1 MQHLQWVKV
10 PVGYMDDPRMVY
22 LTAQKNG
29 TFLFTFWFYLRDL
42 AAKINDGG
50 RIGVTPRLPIA
61 ISTFA
66 ARFHKKPA
74 VIEQAL
80 HVLLQLELLQRTADG
95 LLYVTM
101 WEDMQGGGS
110 RREATRARV
119 ARWRQRQREA
129 RNAACPKEAEE
140 TAAAETTA
148 TDVAGAMPDVM
159 PAAAE
164 TTATDVVPADSD
176 VMSAAAETTATDVA
190 GAVPDVMPAAAE
202 TTATNVAGAVP
213 DVMPAATETTVTNA
227 AGAVPDVMSAAAET
241 TATAVAPADSDVM
254 SAATETTATA
264 VAHADSDVMSAAT
277 ETTAT
282 AVAHADSDVMPAAT
296 DTTSSA
302 EFDPVPDVMPAT
314 EATATDLFGSAP
326 AEGTPA
332 TAAPDAA
339 AAAATGDDVTEERII
354 IDEDGYEVILLPPKP
369 QRTLPQVP
377 TGADGRPVYGDLVRS
392 LRTES
397 PARDTLTVYTQ
408 AFGSPNDADRREL
421 ARLGDRYGDATLQTA
436 IGRAQRYGIGNL
448 RYIAKIAANM
458 RGLSYGPTG
467 TQSKCL

>member
-129 RNAACPKEAEE
+129 RNAACPEEAEE

-148 TDVAGAMPDVM
+148 TTVAHAVPDVM
-159 PAAAE
+159 SAAE
-164 TTATDVVPADSD
+164 TTATAVVHADSD
-176 VMSAAAETTATDVA
+176 VMSSAAETTVTDVA

-202 TTATNVAGAVP
+202 TTATAVAHA
-213 DVMPAATETTVTNA
+213 DS
-227 AGAVPDVMSAAAET
+227 DVMSAAAET
-241 TATAVAPADSDVM
+241 TATAVAP
-254 SAATETTATA
+254 
-264 VAHADSDVMSAAT
+264 
-277 ETTAT
+277 
-282 AVAHADSDVMPAAT
+282 ADSDVMPAAT

-339 AAAATGDDVTEERII
+339 AAAATGDEVTEERII

-448 RYIAKIAANM
+448 RYIAKIAANI

>member
-129 RNAACPKEAEE
+129 RNAACPEEAEE

-148 TDVAGAMPDVM
+148 TTVAH
-159 PAAAE
+159 
-164 TTATDVVPADSD
+164 
-176 VMSAAAETTATDVA
+176 
-190 GAVPDVMPAAAE
+190 AVPDVMPAATE
-202 TTATNVAGAVP
+202 TTATAVAPAGS
-213 DVMPAATETTVTNA
+213 DVMPATEATATDVAPAGSDVMSAATETTATAVAPAGSDVMAAATETTVTNA
-227 AGAVPDVMSAAAET
+227 AGAVPDVMAAMAET
-241 TATAVAPADSDVM
+241 TATAVAP
-254 SAATETTATA
+254 
-264 VAHADSDVMSAAT
+264 
-277 ETTAT
+277 
-282 AVAHADSDVMPAAT
+282 ADSDVMPAAT

-339 AAAATGDDVTEERII
+339 AAAATGDEVTEERII

-369 QRTLPQVP
+369 KRTLPQVP

-392 LRTES
+392 LRTAS

>member
-129 RNAACPKEAEE
+129 RNTACPEEAEE

-148 TDVAGAMPDVM
+148 TTVAHA
-159 PAAAE
+159 
-164 TTATDVVPADSD
+164 VPD

-190 GAVPDVMPAAAE
+190 GAVPDVMPE
-202 TTATNVAGAVP
+202 
-213 DVMPAATETTVTNA
+213 
-227 AGAVPDVMSAAAET
+227 
-241 TATAVAPADSDVM
+241 
-254 SAATETTATA
+254 ATETTATA
-264 VAHADSDVMSAAT
+264 VAP
-277 ETTAT
+277 
-282 AVAHADSDVMPAAT
+282 ADSDVMPAAT

-302 EFDPVPDVMPAT
+302 EFDPVPDVMPAAAET
-314 EATATDLFGSAP
+314 AATDLFGSAP

-369 QRTLPQVP
+369 KRTLPQVP

-467 TQSKCL
+467 TASCRL

>member
-129 RNAACPKEAEE
+129 RNAAACPEEAEG
-140 TAAAETTA
+140 TAAETTA
-148 TDVAGAMPDVM
+148 TDVAHAGSDVM
-159 PAAAE
+159 P
-164 TTATDVVPADSD
+164 
-176 VMSAAAETTATDVA
+176 AAAETTATDVA
-190 GAVPDVMPAAAE
+190 GAVPDVMSAAE
-202 TTATNVAGAVP
+202 TTATAVAAAVP
-213 DVMPAATETTVTNA
+213 NVMAATAETAVTAVAHADSDVMP
-227 AGAVPDVMSAAAET
+227 AAAET
-241 TATAVAPADSDVM
+241 TATAVAPAGSDVM
-254 SAATETTATA
+254 PAAAETTATDVAGAVPDVMTAAAETAATA
-264 VAHADSDVMSAAT
+264 VAHADSDVMSAAA
-277 ETTAT
+277 ET
-282 AVAHADSDVMPAAT
+282 
-296 DTTSSA
+296 
-302 EFDPVPDVMPAT
+302 
-314 EATATDLFGSAP
+314 TATDLFGSAP

-392 LRTES
+392 LRTAS

-448 RYIAKIAANM
+448 RYIAKIAANI

-467 TQSKCL
+467 TASCRL

>member
-129 RNAACPKEAEE
+129 RNAACPEEAEGTAAVE
-140 TAAAETTA
+140 TTATAVAHADSDVMSAAAETTV
-148 TDVAGAMPDVM
+148 TYVAHAGSDVM

-164 TTATDVVPADSD
+164 TTATDVAHVVPDVMSAAAETTATDVAHVVPDVMPAAAETSVTAVAHAVPDVMPEAAEMTATAVAPADSD

-202 TTATNVAGAVP
+202 TA
-213 DVMPAATETTVTNA
+213 
-227 AGAVPDVMSAAAET
+227 
-241 TATAVAPADSDVM
+241 
-254 SAATETTATA
+254 
-264 VAHADSDVMSAAT
+264 
-277 ETTAT
+277 
-282 AVAHADSDVMPAAT
+282 
-296 DTTSSA
+296 
-302 EFDPVPDVMPAT
+302 
-314 EATATDLFGSAP
+314 ATDLFGSAP

-448 RYIAKIAANM
+448 RYIAKIAANI

-467 TQSKCL
+467 TASCRL

>member
-129 RNAACPKEAEE
+129 RNAACPEEAEE

-148 TDVAGAMPDVM
+148 TTVAHAVPDVM
-159 PAAAE
+159 PAATETTATAVAPAGSDVMPATEATATDVAPAGSDVMSAATETTATAVAPAGSDVMAAATE

-190 GAVPDVMPAAAE
+190 PADSDVMSAVTETTVTDVAGAVPDVMPAAAE
-202 TTATNVAGAVP
+202 TA
-213 DVMPAATETTVTNA
+213 
-227 AGAVPDVMSAAAET
+227 
-241 TATAVAPADSDVM
+241 
-254 SAATETTATA
+254 
-264 VAHADSDVMSAAT
+264 
-277 ETTAT
+277 
-282 AVAHADSDVMPAAT
+282 
-296 DTTSSA
+296 
-302 EFDPVPDVMPAT
+302 
-314 EATATDLFGSAP
+314 ATDLFGSAP
-326 AEGTPA
+326 TEGTPA

-339 AAAATGDDVTEERII
+339 AAAATGDEVTEERII

-369 QRTLPQVP
+369 KRTLPQVP

>member
-129 RNAACPKEAEE
+129 RNASACPEEAEG
-140 TAAAETTA
+140 TAAVETTA
-148 TDVAGAMPDVM
+148 TAVAPADSDVM
-159 PAAAE
+159 PAATE

-176 VMSAAAETTATDVA
+176 VMSAAAEMTATAVAPAGSDVMSAATETTVTDVA
-190 GAVPDVMPAAAE
+190 GAVPDVMAATAETVVTNAAGPVPDVMPAAAE
-202 TTATNVAGAVP
+202 TTAT
-213 DVMPAATETTVTNA
+213 
-227 AGAVPDVMSAAAET
+227 
-241 TATAVAPADSDVM
+241 AVAPAGSDVM
-254 SAATETTATA
+254 S
-264 VAHADSDVMSAAT
+264 
-277 ETTAT
+277 
-282 AVAHADSDVMPAAT
+282 AAT

-339 AAAATGDDVTEERII
+339 AAAATGDEVTEERII

>member
-129 RNAACPKEAEE
+129 RNAACPEE
-140 TAAAETTA
+140 DEGTAAVEMTA
-148 TDVAGAMPDVM
+148 TAVAHADSDVM
-159 PAAAE
+159 SATTE

-176 VMSAAAETTATDVA
+176 VMSAATETTATDVA
-190 GAVPDVMPAAAE
+190 PADS
-202 TTATNVAGAVP
+202 
-213 DVMPAATETTVTNA
+213 DVMPAAT
-227 AGAVPDVMSAAAET
+227 DT

-254 SAATETTATA
+254 PATEATATA
-264 VAHADSDVMSAAT
+264 VAP
-277 ETTAT
+277 
-282 AVAHADSDVMPAAT
+282 ADSDVMPAAT

-369 QRTLPQVP
+369 KRTLPQVP

>member
-129 RNAACPKEAEE
+129 RNAACPEEAEE

-148 TDVAGAMPDVM
+148 TTVAH
-159 PAAAE
+159 
-164 TTATDVVPADSD
+164 
-176 VMSAAAETTATDVA
+176 
-190 GAVPDVMPAAAE
+190 AVP
-202 TTATNVAGAVP
+202 
-213 DVMPAATETTVTNA
+213 
-227 AGAVPDVMSAAAET
+227 
-241 TATAVAPADSDVM
+241 DVM

-282 AVAHADSDVMPAAT
+282 AVAPADSDVMPAAAETTATAVAHADSDVMPAATDTTSSAEFDLGPDVMPATETTATAVAPADSDVMPAAT

-302 EFDPVPDVMPAT
+302 EFDPVPDVMPAAAET
-314 EATATDLFGSAP
+314 TATDLFGSAP

-332 TAAPDAA
+332 TATPDAA
-339 AAAATGDDVTEERII
+339 AAAATGDEVTEERII

-448 RYIAKIAANM
+448 RYIAKIAANI

-467 TQSKCL
+467 TASCRL

>member
-129 RNAACPKEAEE
+129 RNTACPEEAEG
-140 TAAAETTA
+140 TAAETTVTA
-148 TDVAGAMPDVM
+148 VAHAVPDVM
-159 PAAAE
+159 PEAAEMTVTAVAPADSDVMSATTE

-190 GAVPDVMPAAAE
+190 HADSDVMSAVTETTVTDVAGAVPDVMPAAAE
-202 TTATNVAGAVP
+202 TA
-213 DVMPAATETTVTNA
+213 
-227 AGAVPDVMSAAAET
+227 
-241 TATAVAPADSDVM
+241 
-254 SAATETTATA
+254 
-264 VAHADSDVMSAAT
+264 
-277 ETTAT
+277 
-282 AVAHADSDVMPAAT
+282 
-296 DTTSSA
+296 
-302 EFDPVPDVMPAT
+302 
-314 EATATDLFGSAP
+314 ATDLFGSAP
-326 AEGTPA
+326 QRLPPWRSFLPPPSLRPLPDRRRRCGLPVAVAA
-332 TAAPDAA
+332 TAPH
-339 AAAATGDDVTEERII
+339 G
-354 IDEDGYEVILLPPKP
+354 
-369 QRTLPQVP
+369 
-377 TGADGRPVYGDLVRS
+377 
-392 LRTES
+392 
-397 PARDTLTVYTQ
+397 PA
-408 AFGSPNDADRREL
+408 
-421 ARLGDRYGDATLQTA
+421 
-436 IGRAQRYGIGNL
+436 
-448 RYIAKIAANM
+448 
-458 RGLSYGPTG
+458 
-467 TQSKCL
+467 

>member
-129 RNAACPKEAEE
+129 RNAACPEEAEE

-148 TDVAGAMPDVM
+148 TTVAHA
-159 PAAAE
+159 
-164 TTATDVVPADSD
+164 VPD
-176 VMSAAAETTATDVA
+176 VMSAATETTATAVA
-190 GAVPDVMPAAAE
+190 Y
-202 TTATNVAGAVP
+202 
-213 DVMPAATETTVTNA
+213 
-227 AGAVPDVMSAAAET
+227 AVPDVMSAAAET

-254 SAATETTATA
+254 SAAAETTVTD
-264 VAHADSDVMSAAT
+264 VAGA
-277 ETTAT
+277 
-282 AVAHADSDVMPAAT
+282 
-296 DTTSSA
+296 
-302 EFDPVPDVMPAT
+302 VPDVMPAAAET
-314 EATATDLFGSAP
+314 AATDLFGSAP
-326 AEGTPA
+326 TEGTPA

-339 AAAATGDDVTEERII
+339 AAAATGDEVTEERII

>member
-148 TDVAGAMPDVM
+148 TDVAPAVPDVMSAATETTATDVAGAMPDVMPEAAETTATAVAPAVPDVMSAATETTATDVAGAMPDVMPEAAETTATAVAPAGSDVM

-164 TTATDVVPADSD
+164 TTATA
-176 VMSAAAETTATDVA
+176 VA
-190 GAVPDVMPAAAE
+190 HAVPDVMPEAAE
-202 TTATNVAGAVP
+202 
-213 DVMPAATETTVTNA
+213 MTV
-227 AGAVPDVMSAAAET
+227 
-241 TATAVAPADSDVM
+241 TAVAPADSDVM
-254 SAATETTATA
+254 SAAAET
-264 VAHADSDVMSAAT
+264 
-277 ETTAT
+277 
-282 AVAHADSDVMPAAT
+282 
-296 DTTSSA
+296 
-302 EFDPVPDVMPAT
+302 
-314 EATATDLFGSAP
+314 TATDLFGSAP

-339 AAAATGDDVTEERII
+339 AAAATGDEVTEERII

-448 RYIAKIAANM
+448 RYIAKIAANI

-467 TQSKCL
+467 TASCRL

>member
-129 RNAACPKEAEE
+129 RNAAACPEEAEG
-140 TAAAETTA
+140 TAAETTA
-148 TDVAGAMPDVM
+148 TDVAHAGSDVM
-159 PAAAE
+159 P
-164 TTATDVVPADSD
+164 
-176 VMSAAAETTATDVA
+176 AAAETTATDVA
-190 GAVPDVMPAAAE
+190 GAVPDVMSAAE
-202 TTATNVAGAVP
+202 TTATAVAAAVP
-213 DVMPAATETTVTNA
+213 NVMAATAETAVTAVAHADSDVMP
-227 AGAVPDVMSAAAET
+227 AAAET
-241 TATAVAPADSDVM
+241 TATAVAPAGSDVM
-254 SAATETTATA
+254 PAAAETTATDVAGAVPDVMTAAAETAATA
-264 VAHADSDVMSAAT
+264 VAHADSDVMSAAA
-277 ETTAT
+277 ET
-282 AVAHADSDVMPAAT
+282 
-296 DTTSSA
+296 
-302 EFDPVPDVMPAT
+302 
-314 EATATDLFGSAP
+314 TATDLFGSAP

-448 RYIAKIAANM
+448 RYIAKIAANI

-467 TQSKCL
+467 TASCRL

>member
-110 RREATRARV
+110 RREATRTRV

-129 RNAACPKEAEE
+129 RNAACPEE
-140 TAAAETTA
+140 DEGTAAETVA
-148 TDVAGAMPDVM
+148 TDVAGA
-159 PAAAE
+159 
-164 TTATDVVPADSD
+164 VPD
-176 VMSAAAETTATDVA
+176 VMSAATETTVTDVA

-202 TTATNVAGAVP
+202 TTAT
-213 DVMPAATETTVTNA
+213 
-227 AGAVPDVMSAAAET
+227 
-241 TATAVAPADSDVM
+241 AVAHADSDVM
-254 SAATETTATA
+254 SAAAETTATA
-264 VAHADSDVMSAAT
+264 VAHADSDVMSAVT
-277 ETTAT
+277 ETTVT
-282 AVAHADSDVMPAAT
+282 DVAGA
-296 DTTSSA
+296 
-302 EFDPVPDVMPAT
+302 VPDVMPA
-314 EATATDLFGSAP
+314 
-326 AEGTPA
+326 
-332 TAAPDAA
+332 AA
-339 AAAATGDDVTEERII
+339 GDEVTEERII

-392 LRTES
+392 LRTAS

>member
-80 HVLLQLELLQRTADG
+80 HILLQLELLQRTADG

-129 RNAACPKEAEE
+129 RNAASCPEE
-140 TAAAETTA
+140 VE
-148 TDVAGAMPDVM
+148 G
-159 PAAAE
+159 
-164 TTATDVVPADSD
+164 
-176 VMSAAAETTATDVA
+176 
-190 GAVPDVMPAAAE
+190 
-202 TTATNVAGAVP
+202 
-213 DVMPAATETTVTNA
+213 TV
-227 AGAVPDVMSAAAET
+227 
-241 TATAVAPADSDVM
+241 
-254 SAATETTATA
+254 ATETTATA
-264 VAHADSDVMSAAT
+264 VAHADSDVMSAAAETVVTAVAHAVPDVMPAAAETTVTDVAHAGSDVMPAAEATATAVAAAVPDVKSATAAETTVTHAGSDVMSAAT

-282 AVAHADSDVMPAAT
+282 AVADAGSDVISAAT
-296 DTTSSA
+296 ETTDTN
-302 EFDPVPDVMPAT
+302 
-314 EATATDLFGSAP
+314 LFGSAP

-339 AAAATGDDVTEERII
+339 AAAATGDEVTEERII

-369 QRTLPQVP
+369 KRTLPQVP

-448 RYIAKIAANM
+448 RYIAKIAANI

-467 TQSKCL
+467 TASCRL

>member
-129 RNAACPKEAEE
+129 RNAAACPEEAEG
-140 TAAAETTA
+140 TATETTA

-164 TTATDVVPADSD
+164 TTATAVAPAGSDVMPAAAETTVTAVAPADSD
-176 VMSAAAETTATDVA
+176 VMSATTETTATDVVPA
-190 GAVPDVMPAAAE
+190 GSDVMSAAAE

-213 DVMPAATETTVTNA
+213 DVMPAAA
-227 AGAVPDVMSAAAET
+227 
-241 TATAVAPADSDVM
+241 
-254 SAATETTATA
+254 ETTATA
-264 VAHADSDVMSAAT
+264 VAHADS
-277 ETTAT
+277 
-282 AVAHADSDVMPAAT
+282 
-296 DTTSSA
+296 
-302 EFDPVPDVMPAT
+302 DVMPAT

-326 AEGTPA
+326 TEGTPA

-339 AAAATGDDVTEERII
+339 AAAATGDEVTEERII

-448 RYIAKIAANM
+448 RYIAKIAANI

>member
-129 RNAACPKEAEE
+129 RNAACPEE
-140 TAAAETTA
+140 DEGTAAETVA
-148 TDVAGAMPDVM
+148 TDVAGA
-159 PAAAE
+159 
-164 TTATDVVPADSD
+164 VPD
-176 VMSAAAETTATDVA
+176 VMSAATETTVTDVA

-202 TTATNVAGAVP
+202 TA
-213 DVMPAATETTVTNA
+213 
-227 AGAVPDVMSAAAET
+227 
-241 TATAVAPADSDVM
+241 
-254 SAATETTATA
+254 
-264 VAHADSDVMSAAT
+264 
-277 ETTAT
+277 
-282 AVAHADSDVMPAAT
+282 
-296 DTTSSA
+296 
-302 EFDPVPDVMPAT
+302 
-314 EATATDLFGSAP
+314 ATDLFGSAP
-326 AEGTPA
+326 TEGTPA

-339 AAAATGDDVTEERII
+339 AAAATGDEVTEERII

>member
-129 RNAACPKEAEE
+129 RNAAACPEEAEG
-140 TAAAETTA
+140 TAAETTVTAVAHAVPDVMPEAAEMTA
-148 TDVAGAMPDVM
+148 TAVAPAGSDVMSAATETTATNVVGPVPDVM
-159 PAAAE
+159 PAA
-164 TTATDVVPADSD
+164 T
-176 VMSAAAETTATDVA
+176 ETTATDVA
-190 GAVPDVMPAAAE
+190 GAVPDVMPE
-202 TTATNVAGAVP
+202 
-213 DVMPAATETTVTNA
+213 
-227 AGAVPDVMSAAAET
+227 
-241 TATAVAPADSDVM
+241 
-254 SAATETTATA
+254 ATETTATA
-264 VAHADSDVMSAAT
+264 VAP
-277 ETTAT
+277 
-282 AVAHADSDVMPAAT
+282 ADSDVMPAAT

-339 AAAATGDDVTEERII
+339 AAAATGDEVTEERII

-421 ARLGDRYGDATLQTA
+421 VRLGDRYGDATLQTA

>member
-129 RNAACPKEAEE
+129 RNAACPEEAEG
-140 TAAAETTA
+140 TAAETTVTAVAHAVPDVMPEAAEMTA
-148 TDVAGAMPDVM
+148 TAVAPAGSDVM

-164 TTATDVVPADSD
+164 TTATDVAHAVPD

-202 TTATNVAGAVP
+202 TA
-213 DVMPAATETTVTNA
+213 
-227 AGAVPDVMSAAAET
+227 
-241 TATAVAPADSDVM
+241 
-254 SAATETTATA
+254 
-264 VAHADSDVMSAAT
+264 
-277 ETTAT
+277 
-282 AVAHADSDVMPAAT
+282 
-296 DTTSSA
+296 
-302 EFDPVPDVMPAT
+302 
-314 EATATDLFGSAP
+314 ATDLFGSAP

-339 AAAATGDDVTEERII
+339 AAAATGDEVTEERII

-377 TGADGRPVYGDLVRS
+377 TGADGRPVYGDLVHS
-392 LRTES
+392 LRTKS

-421 ARLGDRYGDATLQTA
+421 ARLDDRYGDATLQTA

>member
-110 RREATRARV
+110 RREATRTRV

-129 RNAACPKEAEE
+129 RNAACPEEAEE
-140 TAAAETTA
+140 TAAETTVTAVAHAVPDVMPAAAEMTATAVAPAGSDVMSAAETTA
-148 TDVAGAMPDVM
+148 TDVAH
-159 PAAAE
+159 
-164 TTATDVVPADSD
+164 VVPD

-190 GAVPDVMPAAAE
+190 HVVPDVMPAAAETSVTAVAHAVPDVMPEAAEMTATAVAPAGSDVMPAAAE
-202 TTATNVAGAVP
+202 TTATDVAH
-213 DVMPAATETTVTNA
+213 
-227 AGAVPDVMSAAAET
+227 AVPDVMSVAAET
-241 TATAVAPADSDVM
+241 TATDVAGA
-254 SAATETTATA
+254 
-264 VAHADSDVMSAAT
+264 
-277 ETTAT
+277 
-282 AVAHADSDVMPAAT
+282 
-296 DTTSSA
+296 
-302 EFDPVPDVMPAT
+302 VPDVMPAT

-326 AEGTPA
+326 TEGTPA
-332 TAAPDAA
+332 TAAPDAV

-369 QRTLPQVP
+369 KRTLPQVP

-421 ARLGDRYGDATLQTA
+421 VRLGDRYGDATLQTA

-448 RYIAKIAANM
+448 RYIAKIAANI

-467 TQSKCL
+467 TASCRL

>member
-129 RNAACPKEAEE
+129 RNAACPEEAEE

-148 TDVAGAMPDVM
+148 TTVAHAVPDVM
-159 PAAAE
+159 SAAE
-164 TTATDVVPADSD
+164 TTATAVVHADSD
-176 VMSAAAETTATDVA
+176 VMSSAAETTVTDVA

-202 TTATNVAGAVP
+202 TTATAVAHA
-213 DVMPAATETTVTNA
+213 DS
-227 AGAVPDVMSAAAET
+227 DVMSAAAET
-241 TATAVAPADSDVM
+241 TATAVAP
-254 SAATETTATA
+254 
-264 VAHADSDVMSAAT
+264 
-277 ETTAT
+277 
-282 AVAHADSDVMPAAT
+282 ADSDVMPAAT

-339 AAAATGDDVTEERII
+339 AAAATGDEVTEERII

-369 QRTLPQVP
+369 KRTLPQVP

-448 RYIAKIAANM
+448 RYIAKIAANI

>member
-129 RNAACPKEAEE
+129 RNAACPEE
-140 TAAAETTA
+140 DEGTAAETTA
-148 TDVAGAMPDVM
+148 TA
-159 PAAAE
+159 
-164 TTATDVVPADSD
+164 
-176 VMSAAAETTATDVA
+176 VA
-190 GAVPDVMPAAAE
+190 GAVPDVMP
-202 TTATNVAGAVP
+202 
-213 DVMPAATETTVTNA
+213 
-227 AGAVPDVMSAAAET
+227 AAAET

-254 SAATETTATA
+254 SAAAETTATA
-264 VAHADSDVMSAAT
+264 VAHADSDVMSAVT
-277 ETTAT
+277 ETTVT
-282 AVAHADSDVMPAAT
+282 DVAGA
-296 DTTSSA
+296 
-302 EFDPVPDVMPAT
+302 VPDVMPAAAET
-314 EATATDLFGSAP
+314 AATDLFGSAP
-326 AEGTPA
+326 TEGTPA

-339 AAAATGDDVTEERII
+339 AAAATGDEVTEERII

>member
-129 RNAACPKEAEE
+129 RNAAACPEEAEG
-140 TAAAETTA
+140 TAAETTVTAVAHAVPDVMPEAAEMTA
-148 TDVAGAMPDVM
+148 TAVAPAGSDVM

-164 TTATDVVPADSD
+164 TTATDVAHV
-176 VMSAAAETTATDVA
+176 
-190 GAVPDVMPAAAE
+190 
-202 TTATNVAGAVP
+202 
-213 DVMPAATETTVTNA
+213 
-227 AGAVPDVMSAAAET
+227 VPDVMSAAAET
-241 TATAVAPADSDVM
+241 TATAVAHAVPDVM
-254 SAATETTATA
+254 PEATETTVTNAAGPVPDVMPAAAEMTATA
-264 VAHADSDVMSAAT
+264 VAPAGSDVMLAAA

-282 AVAHADSDVMPAAT
+282 DVAHV
-296 DTTSSA
+296 
-302 EFDPVPDVMPAT
+302 VPDVMPAT

-448 RYIAKIAANM
+448 RYIAKIAANI
-458 RGLSYGPTG
+458 RGLSYRPTG
-467 TQSKCL
+467 TASCRL

>member
-129 RNAACPKEAEE
+129 RNAACPEEAEGTAAVE
-140 TAAAETTA
+140 TTATAVAHADSDVMSAAAETTV
-148 TDVAGAMPDVM
+148 TYVAHAGSDVM

-164 TTATDVVPADSD
+164 TTATDVAHVVPDVMSAAAETTATDVAHVVPDVMPAAAETSVTAVAHAVPDVMPEAAEMTATAVAPADSD

-202 TTATNVAGAVP
+202 TA
-213 DVMPAATETTVTNA
+213 
-227 AGAVPDVMSAAAET
+227 
-241 TATAVAPADSDVM
+241 
-254 SAATETTATA
+254 
-264 VAHADSDVMSAAT
+264 
-277 ETTAT
+277 
-282 AVAHADSDVMPAAT
+282 
-296 DTTSSA
+296 
-302 EFDPVPDVMPAT
+302 
-314 EATATDLFGSAP
+314 ATDLFGSAP

-392 LRTES
+392 LRTAS

-448 RYIAKIAANM
+448 RYIAKIAANI

-467 TQSKCL
+467 TASCRL

>member
-29 TFLFTFWFYLRDL
+29 PFLFTFWFYLRDL

-129 RNAACPKEAEE
+129 RNAASCPEEAEGTAAVE
-140 TAAAETTA
+140 TTATDVAHAVPDVMPAAAETTA
-148 TDVAGAMPDVM
+148 TAVAHAGSDVM

-164 TTATDVVPADSD
+164 TTATDVAHVVPD

-190 GAVPDVMPAAAE
+190 HVVPDVMPAAAE
-202 TTATNVAGAVP
+202 TSV
-213 DVMPAATETTVTNA
+213 
-227 AGAVPDVMSAAAET
+227 
-241 TATAVAPADSDVM
+241 
-254 SAATETTATA
+254 TA
-264 VAHADSDVMSAAT
+264 VAHAVP
-277 ETTAT
+277 
-282 AVAHADSDVMPAAT
+282 DVMPAAT

-339 AAAATGDDVTEERII
+339 AAAATGDEVTEERII

-369 QRTLPQVP
+369 KRTLPQVP

>member
-129 RNAACPKEAEE
+129 RNAACPEE
-140 TAAAETTA
+140 DEGT
-148 TDVAGAMPDVM
+148 
-159 PAAAE
+159 
-164 TTATDVVPADSD
+164 
-176 VMSAAAETTATDVA
+176 
-190 GAVPDVMPAAAE
+190 AAE

-227 AGAVPDVMSAAAET
+227 AGPVPDVMSAAKTTATAVAAAVPNVMPATEATATDIAGAVPDVMSAAETTATAVAAAVPNVMPVAAET
-241 TATAVAPADSDVM
+241 AATAVAPADSDVM
-254 SAATETTATA
+254 SAATETTVTDVAGA
-264 VAHADSDVMSAAT
+264 VSDVMSAAT

-282 AVAHADSDVMPAAT
+282 
-296 DTTSSA
+296 
-302 EFDPVPDVMPAT
+302 
-314 EATATDLFGSAP
+314 DLFGSAP
-326 AEGTPA
+326 TEGTPA

-339 AAAATGDDVTEERII
+339 AAAATGDEVTEERII

-408 AFGSPNDADRREL
+408 AFGSPNDADRWEL

>member
-148 TDVAGAMPDVM
+148 TDVA
-159 PAAAE
+159 
-164 TTATDVVPADSD
+164 PADSD
-176 VMSAAAETTATDVA
+176 VMSAAAETTVTYVA
-190 GAVPDVMPAAAE
+190 PAGSDVMSAATE
-202 TTATNVAGAVP
+202 TTVTNVVGPVP
-213 DVMPAATETTVTNA
+213 DVMPAATETTAMDV
-227 AGAVPDVMSAAAET
+227 AGAVPDVMPE
-241 TATAVAPADSDVM
+241 
-254 SAATETTATA
+254 ATETTATA
-264 VAHADSDVMSAAT
+264 VAP
-277 ETTAT
+277 
-282 AVAHADSDVMPAAT
+282 ADSDVMPAAT

-339 AAAATGDDVTEERII
+339 AAAATGDEVTEERII

-408 AFGSPNDADRREL
+408 AFGSPNDADRWEL

-448 RYIAKIAANM
+448 RYIAKIAANI

-467 TQSKCL
+467 TASCRL

>member
-129 RNAACPKEAEE
+129 RNAAACPEEAEG
-140 TAAAETTA
+140 TAAETTVTAVAHAVPDVMPEAAEMTA
-148 TDVAGAMPDVM
+148 TAVAPAGSDVM

-164 TTATDVVPADSD
+164 TTATDV
-176 VMSAAAETTATDVA
+176 AA
-190 GAVPDVMPAAAE
+190 
-202 TTATNVAGAVP
+202 
-213 DVMPAATETTVTNA
+213 
-227 AGAVPDVMSAAAET
+227 AVPDVMSAAAET
-241 TATAVAPADSDVM
+241 TATAVAHAVPDVM
-254 SAATETTATA
+254 PEATETTVTNAAGPVPDVMPAAAETTATA
-264 VAHADSDVMSAAT
+264 VAPAGSDVMLAAA

-282 AVAHADSDVMPAAT
+282 DVAHV
-296 DTTSSA
+296 
-302 EFDPVPDVMPAT
+302 VPDVMPAT

-339 AAAATGDDVTEERII
+339 AAAATGDEVTEERII

>member
-129 RNAACPKEAEE
+129 RNAACPKEDEG
-140 TAAAETTA
+140 TAAVETTA

-159 PAAAE
+159 PEAAE
-164 TTATDVVPADSD
+164 MTATDVVPADSD
-176 VMSAAAETTATDVA
+176 VMSAAAEMTATAVAPAGSDVMPATEATATDVAHVVPNVMSAATETVATDVA
-190 GAVPDVMPAAAE
+190 GAVPDVMPK
-202 TTATNVAGAVP
+202 
-213 DVMPAATETTVTNA
+213 
-227 AGAVPDVMSAAAET
+227 
-241 TATAVAPADSDVM
+241 
-254 SAATETTATA
+254 
-264 VAHADSDVMSAAT
+264 AT

-392 LRTES
+392 LRTAS

-408 AFGSPNDADRREL
+408 AFGSPNDADRRKL

>member
-129 RNAACPKEAEE
+129 RNTACPEEAEG
-140 TAAAETTA
+140 TAAETTVTA
-148 TDVAGAMPDVM
+148 VAPAGSDVM

-164 TTATDVVPADSD
+164 MTATAVTPAGSDVMPEATETTVTDVAGAVPNVMPVATETTVTDVAPAGSD
-176 VMSAAAETTATDVA
+176 VMSAATETTVTDVAGAVPDVMSAATETTATDVA
-190 GAVPDVMPAAAE
+190 GAVPDVM
-202 TTATNVAGAVP
+202 
-213 DVMPAATETTVTNA
+213 
-227 AGAVPDVMSAAAET
+227 SAAET
-241 TATAVAPADSDVM
+241 TATAVAAAVPNVM
-254 SAATETTATA
+254 PVATETT
-264 VAHADSDVMSAAT
+264 V
-277 ETTAT
+277 
-282 AVAHADSDVMPAAT
+282 
-296 DTTSSA
+296 
-302 EFDPVPDVMPAT
+302 
-314 EATATDLFGSAP
+314 TDLFGSAP

-369 QRTLPQVP
+369 KRTLPQVP

>member
-129 RNAACPKEAEE
+129 RNASACPEEAEG
-140 TAAAETTA
+140 TAAVETTATAVAPADSDVMPAATETTA
-148 TDVAGAMPDVM
+148 TDVAGAVPDVM
-159 PAAAE
+159 SAAE
-164 TTATDVVPADSD
+164 TTATAVAAAVPD
-176 VMSAAAETTATDVA
+176 VMPVATETTVTDVA

-202 TTATNVAGAVP
+202 TTATDVAYADS
-213 DVMPAATETTVTNA
+213 DVMP
-227 AGAVPDVMSAAAET
+227 AAAET
-241 TATAVAPADSDVM
+241 TATDVAYAVPDVM
-254 SAATETTATA
+254 PAATETTATA
-264 VAHADSDVMSAAT
+264 VAHADSDVMSAAA
-277 ETTAT
+277 ET
-282 AVAHADSDVMPAAT
+282 
-296 DTTSSA
+296 
-302 EFDPVPDVMPAT
+302 
-314 EATATDLFGSAP
+314 TATDLFGSAP

-339 AAAATGDDVTEERII
+339 AAAATGDEVTEERII

-369 QRTLPQVP
+369 KRTLPQVP

-448 RYIAKIAANM
+448 RYIAKIAANI

-467 TQSKCL
+467 TASCRL

>member
-129 RNAACPKEAEE
+129 RNAACPEE
-140 TAAAETTA
+140 DEGTAAETVA
-148 TDVAGAMPDVM
+148 TDVAGA
-159 PAAAE
+159 
-164 TTATDVVPADSD
+164 VPD
-176 VMSAAAETTATDVA
+176 VMSAATETTVTDVA

-202 TTATNVAGAVP
+202 TTAT
-213 DVMPAATETTVTNA
+213 
-227 AGAVPDVMSAAAET
+227 
-241 TATAVAPADSDVM
+241 AVAHADSDVM
-254 SAATETTATA
+254 SAAAETTATA
-264 VAHADSDVMSAAT
+264 VAHADSDVMSAVT
-277 ETTAT
+277 ETTVT
-282 AVAHADSDVMPAAT
+282 DVAGA
-296 DTTSSA
+296 
-302 EFDPVPDVMPAT
+302 VPDVMPAAAET
-314 EATATDLFGSAP
+314 AATDLFGSAP
-326 AEGTPA
+326 TEGTPA

-339 AAAATGDDVTEERII
+339 AAAATGDEVTEERII

-421 ARLGDRYGDATLQTA
+421 VRLGDRYGDATLQTA

>member
-80 HVLLQLELLQRTADG
+80 QILLQLELLQRTADG

-129 RNAACPKEAEE
+129 RNAACPEEAEG
-140 TAAAETTA
+140 TAAVETTA
-148 TDVAGAMPDVM
+148 TAVA
-159 PAAAE
+159 
-164 TTATDVVPADSD
+164 PADSD
-176 VMSAAAETTATDVA
+176 VMSAAAETTVTDVVGPVPDVMPAAAETTATAVAHADSDVMSAAAETTVTDVA

-202 TTATNVAGAVP
+202 TTATAVAHADSDVMSAVTETTVTDVAGAVP
-213 DVMPAATETTVTNA
+213 DVMPAA
-227 AGAVPDVMSAAAET
+227 AET
-241 TATAVAPADSDVM
+241 A
-254 SAATETTATA
+254 
-264 VAHADSDVMSAAT
+264 
-277 ETTAT
+277 
-282 AVAHADSDVMPAAT
+282 
-296 DTTSSA
+296 
-302 EFDPVPDVMPAT
+302 
-314 EATATDLFGSAP
+314 ATDLFGSAP
-326 AEGTPA
+326 TEGTPA

-339 AAAATGDDVTEERII
+339 AAAATGDEVTEERII

-369 QRTLPQVP
+369 KRTLPQVP

>member
-110 RREATRARV
+110 RREATRTRV

-129 RNAACPKEAEE
+129 RNAACPEE
-140 TAAAETTA
+140 DEGTAAVETTA

-159 PAAAE
+159 PEAAEMTATAVAPAGSDVMPAAAETTVTAVAPADSDVMSATTE

-190 GAVPDVMPAAAE
+190 HVVPNVMSAATE
-202 TTATNVAGAVP
+202 TVATDVAGAVP
-213 DVMPAATETTVTNA
+213 DVMPE
-227 AGAVPDVMSAAAET
+227 
-241 TATAVAPADSDVM
+241 
-254 SAATETTATA
+254 
-264 VAHADSDVMSAAT
+264 AT

-421 ARLGDRYGDATLQTA
+421 VRLGDRYGDATLQTA